1 MTLLAFFLPILAAG
15 SALFARATPQNA
27 STFIFTNGVANL
39 TVSLTAVSETGDL
52 WFRLSAP
59 TEYDWVGV
67 GIGAKMKGALTFV
80 TYPTKNGT
88 SIMLSP
94 RLSTGNTEPTY
105 NSKIDA
111 YKVDLDNASENYIN
125 AANDGVMQIAFVC
138 RNCTNWSNP
147 PLDLS
152 DTQAPF
158 MFAVGPVSAQTGM
171 RWFNSPAA
179 PLRSHSMW
187 VQFTM
192 DMTVATVQSPDGIAI
207 PTLGMSTVG
216 ASSKATALAVQ
227 KHDYTSAFHAVTMC
241 LAIGLML
248 PLDVIIFKLF
258 RKIRVHIWCEAVFM
272 VLFLVGLGLGFY
284 VSILFVRVS
293 FELLLTIESQTHES
307 YNRAR
312 TSTAHTKFSDSSS
325 LQPS

>member
-1 MTLLAFFLPILAAG
+1 MTVLDFRLLMTLLGFFLLILAAG

-27 STFIFTNGVANL
+27 STFIFDESDANFTL
-39 TVSLTAVSETGDL
+39 SLTAVAETRDL

-59 TEYDWVGV
+59 AEYDWVGV
-67 GIGAKMKGALTFV
+67 GIGANMKGALTFV

-111 YKVDLDNASENYIN
+111 YKIDFNNASENYID
-125 AANDGVMQIAFVC
+125 AANGGVMQISFVC

-158 MFAVGPVSAQTGM
+158 MFAVGPISDRSGM
-171 RWFNSPAA
+171 RWFNSAAA
-179 PLRSHSMW
+179 PLRSHSIW
-187 VQFTM
+187 AQFTM
-192 DMTVATVQSPDGIAI
+192 DMTVATVQSSDGISV

-216 ASSKATALAVQ
+216 ASSKVTALGGQ
-227 KHDYTSAFHAVTMC
+227 NHDYSSAFHAVVMC
-241 LAIGLML
+241 LAIGVIL
-248 PLDVIIFKLF
+248 PLDGILFKLF
-258 RKIRVHIWCEAVFM
+258 HKVKMHIWFEAVFM
-272 VLFLVGLGLGFY
+272 LLFLIGLGLGFY
-284 VSILFVRVS
+284 VSVLFVRVS
-293 FELLLTIESQTHES
+293 FELH
-307 YNRAR
+307 
-312 TSTAHTKFSDSSS
+312 
-325 LQPS
+325 